1 MLQKGVEMINEGTG
15 PVTRVY
21 VKCTEN
27 CIWAIRTHHY
37 LRYYLCTVSTLLPWL
52 LYSSFMQNKTNEKKI
67 ISCVFKCVNK
77 IKMAMC
83 ALVVGLY
90 VYDKRTS
97 LRFQYGVIYKNVSLI
112 NKSFF
117 FLLIDLILPCK
128 TRR

>member
-1 MLQKGVEMINEGTG
+1 
-15 PVTRVY
+15 
-21 VKCTEN
+21 
-27 CIWAIRTHHY
+27 
-37 LRYYLCTVSTLLPWL
+37 
-52 LYSSFMQNKTNEKKI
+52 MQNKTNGKKI

-112 NKSFF
+112 SKSIFF
-117 FLLIDLILPCK
+117 Y
-128 TRR
+128 